1 MLNTFA
7 DGIYCACDWRA
18 LRRCCLLTQTA
29 PPCADDNTYFNTD
42 YHPIPGPGYIA
53 DTDECDDGALHA
65 GVGLWDLREMV
76 RRPRSDARST
86 SGWRL
91 PAHGSPTPGSVG
103 CRVPQDRQSRCRHQE
118 RWPAPAMTHHSHRR
132 WLKGSSGS
140 ACSACLNL
148 VRCSL
153 AGLPSTAPAW
163 HYTTRCGGGKA
174 IARLCRTPVM

>member
-1 MLNTFA
+1 MYYEEKMLNTFA

-76 RRPRSDARST
+76 RRSSVLQHTLGRRFT
-86 SGWRL
+86 SLMFHVR
-91 PAHGSPTPGSVG
+91 A
-103 CRVPQDRQSRCRHQE
+103 
-118 RWPAPAMTHHSHRR
+118 HHS
-132 WLKGSSGS
+132 
-140 ACSACLNL
+140 
-148 VRCSL
+148 V
-153 AGLPSTAPAW
+153 
-163 HYTTRCGGGKA
+163 
-174 IARLCRTPVM
+174 RLCVAVAQLTSEDVAFR

>member
-1 MLNTFA
+1 MYYEEKMLNTFA

-76 RRPRSDARST
+76 RRS
-86 SGWRL
+86 
-91 PAHGSPTPGSVG
+91 SVLQHTLG
-103 CRVPQDRQSRCRHQE
+103 RRFTALMFHVR
-118 RWPAPAMTHHSHRR
+118 AHHS
-132 WLKGSSGS
+132 
-140 ACSACLNL
+140 
-148 VRCSL
+148 V
-153 AGLPSTAPAW
+153 
-163 HYTTRCGGGKA
+163 
-174 IARLCRTPVM
+174 RLCVAVAQLTSEDVAFR